1 MKALIIVDMQNDFMP
16 GGPLAV
22 PEADNLVPLINEL
35 QKAFEVVVATRDWH
49 PEGHCSFVTNHPDK
63 SVGDVVEHE
72 GLDQILWPVHCV
84 RDTPGAELVEGL
96 DQDRIN
102 KVFDKG
108 VDGDIDS
115 YSGFFDNGHRRATGL
130 GDYLKEKSVN
140 EVFIVGVAT
149 DVCIKFTAIDA
160 EKLGF
165 ITYVVRDGVR
175 GVELEEGDVEKAF
188 SQMREHG
195 IRIMQSAELIRF
207 A

>member
-22 PEADNLVPLINEL
+22 PEADHLVPLINEL

-49 PEGHCSFVTNHPDK
+49 PEGHCSFVSNHSGK
-63 SVGDVVEHE
+63 SVGAVIKHE
-72 GLDQILWPVHCV
+72 GLDQILWPQHCV
-84 RDTPGAELVEGL
+84 QNTSGAELVDGL

-108 VDGDIDS
+108 VDADIDS
-115 YSGFFDNGHRRATGL
+115 YSAFYDNGHRRATGL
-130 GDYLKEKSVN
+130 GDYLKDKGVD

-160 EKLGF
+160 ARDGF
-165 ITYVVRDGVR
+165 ISYVLQDGVR
-175 GVELEEGDVEKAF
+175 GVELQDGDVEKAF
-188 SQMREHG
+188 DEMRKNG
-195 IRIMQSAELIRF
+195 IRIMQSAELVRF